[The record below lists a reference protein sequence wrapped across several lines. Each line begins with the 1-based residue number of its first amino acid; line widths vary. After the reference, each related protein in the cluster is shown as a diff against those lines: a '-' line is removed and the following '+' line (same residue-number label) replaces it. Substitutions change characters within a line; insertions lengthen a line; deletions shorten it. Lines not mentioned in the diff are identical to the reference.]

1 MGLDGNRGLG
11 SSRRTPGPIAP
22 SIGDCIKASTPLRK
36 RDHTAYGSR
45 RSPGRRLSR
54 NLFTATLAIISL
66 LGLVLAM
73 SPTAKAAEL
82 QMIAGGSMTGPLKQ
96 IVPQFERE
104 TGHKL
109 VIHFD
114 STPNLIKQ
122 ATSGA
127 PLDLAVVPV
136 DMFKDPAAKA
146 RFVAG
151 PTIDI
156 ARVGYGV
163 IVRSGAAKPD
173 ISTPDALKK
182 TLLAAQSISSVPTS
196 AAGAYVLK
204 VFNRLGVAEEMQ
216 AKIKPQQLPDQIAP
230 AVAKGEADLGVFL
243 INTLIAPGVDLVG
256 PFPADLQ
263 QELVFTSAV
272 SADSKEADAA
282 KAFIDYLRTPAATAI
297 IQAAGM
303 TPG

>member
-1 MGLDGNRGLG
+1 M
-11 SSRRTPGPIAP
+11 TPPISA
-22 SIGDCIKASTPLRK
+22 
-36 RDHTAYGSR
+36 
-45 RSPGRRLSR
+45 
-54 NLFTATLAIISL
+54 ISL

-82 QMIAGGSMTGPLKQ
+82 QIIAGGSMTGPLKQ
-96 IVPQFERE
+96 IVPQFESA

-136 DMFKDPAAKA
+136 DVFKDPAAKA

-204 VFNRLGVAEEMQ
+204 VFDRLGVAEEMK
-216 AKIKPQQLPDQIAP
+216 AKLKPQQLPDQIAP

-282 KAFIDYLRTPAATAI
+282 KAFIDYLRTPAATATI
-297 IQAAGM
+297 RAAGM

>member
-1 MGLDGNRGLG
+1 MT
-11 SSRRTPGPIAP
+11 SPISAV
-22 SIGDCIKASTPLRK
+22 
-36 RDHTAYGSR
+36 
-45 RSPGRRLSR
+45 
-54 NLFTATLAIISL
+54 SL

-73 SPTAKAAEL
+73 SPNAKAAEL
-82 QMIAGGSMTGPLKQ
+82 QMIAGGSLTGPLKQ
-96 IVPQFERE
+96 IVPQFEHA
-104 TGHKL
+104 TGHRL

-122 ATSGA
+122 VTSGA

-173 ISTPDALKK
+173 ISTPDALKR

-204 VFNRLGVAEEMQ
+204 VFDRLGVAEEMK

-230 AVAKGEADLGVFL
+230 AVANGEADLGVFL

-256 PFPADLQ
+256 PFPAELQ

-282 KAFIDYLRTPAATAI
+282 KALIDYLRTPAATAI
-297 IQAAGM
+297 IKAAGM